1 MEGKNF
7 SCGILLVVWRV
18 GAMYSELPEIR
29 NMVHIHATQ
38 KLLNTSRLTAPL
50 HITEAGAGQ
59 MFHSWYADVQATGF
73 AGKMLVAYFHEP
85 SLLTIVCKGK
95 TIKGTWDEFTQ
106 RLPALLQRH
115 KFDPAFIQR
124 EIALTDEYV
133 VSKTNSR
140 SMLAYMRE
148 MKLQLEFMC
157 SKFNRYE
164 DIDLD
169 PMEDTMM
176 GWPYKD
182 PAKRSGYTTPV
193 AYWKEKGVLL

>member
-1 MEGKNF
+1 
-7 SCGILLVVWRV
+7 
-18 GAMYSELPEIR
+18 
-29 NMVHIHATQ
+29 MVHIQATQ

-50 HITEAGAGQ
+50 HITEAGAGR
-59 MFHSWYADVQATGF
+59 MLHSWYAYVQATGF

-106 RLPALLQRH
+106 RLPNLLHRQG
-115 KFDPAFIQR
+115 FETGFISR
-124 EIALTDEYV
+124 ETSLDSEYV

-164 DIDLD
+164 DINLD

-182 PAKRSGYTTPV
+182 PAKRSGYTMPV